1 MVGPQRIVSLLPSAT
16 EIVYALGLGD
26 RLVAVTHECD
36 YPDDARVKPKAT
48 FQVIPQDSLTA
59 LEIDIA
65 VRDALRA
72 NGTLYDLDR
81 GVLESLQPDLILTQ
95 QLCDVCAV
103 SYDRVR
109 VAAAELGAP
118 TIVSLDPH
126 HLRDVLESIRAV
138 GRLTG
143 TEERAEALVAD
154 AYRRIGRVA
163 TITAGI
169 RARPRVVVL
178 EWLDP
183 PFRAGH
189 WTPEIVQLA
198 GGYDRVGC
206 PGEDATVVEW
216 GEVLAFAPE
225 VVIVAQCGFDLARAL
240 SEARRTSW
248 PAGWSD
254 VPAVR
259 TGHVYVVDGN
269 AYLSRPGPR
278 IVESLELVAEILHPG
293 FFAGLAPVDSYCR
306 LDF

>member
-1 MVGPQRIVSLLPSAT
+1 MAEPQRIISLLPSAT

-36 YPDDARVKPKAT
+36 YPTDAASKPKAT
-48 FQVIPQDSLTA
+48 FSLIAQDALPA

-65 VRDALRA
+65 VREALRA

-81 GVLESLQPDLILTQ
+81 AVLESLQPDLILTQ

-103 SYDRVR
+103 SFDRVR
-109 VAAAELGAP
+109 IVAADLGAP
-118 TIVSLDPH
+118 KVVSLDPH
-126 HLRDVLESIRAV
+126 HLRDVLETIRTV

-143 TEERAEALVAD
+143 TEERAEAIVAD

-163 TITAGI
+163 TTAAGI
-169 RARPRVVVL
+169 RDRPRVLVL

-198 GGYDRVGC
+198 GGEDRVGRA
-206 PGEDATVVEW
+206 GEDATVVEW
-216 GEVLAFAPE
+216 SEVLAFAPE
-225 VVIVAQCGFDLARAL
+225 VVIIAQCGFDLARSLA
-240 SEARRTSW
+240 EARRTRW
-248 PAGWSD
+248 PAGWAE

-259 TGHVYVVDGN
+259 TGHIYVVDGN

-293 FFAGLAPVDSYCR
+293 FFAGLAPPGSYCR
-306 LDF
+306 LDV